1 MEKKGKKFLS
11 AVNQMLIDN
20 LAEEVCVP
28 HFTRMVRGEKNWYR
42 VGPGVKIAETHRDR
56 KWSLR
61 QNMPT
66 IKLGYTWRQRRKILT
81 IYRE

>member
-11 AVNQMLIDN
+11 ATNQILIDN

-42 VGPGVKIAETHRDR
+42 VGPGVRIAEAP
-56 KWSLR
+56 R
-61 QNMPT
+61 QEMGFET
-66 IKLGYTWRQRRKILT
+66 FRR
-81 IYRE
+81 